1 MNNIGI
7 NHEFLTQTNF
17 GEFPVNNDNPQWN
30 NTRILKI
37 RQCPSFMAGCNYIAM
52 DQFLYFFNTLP
63 NAFVIIIRCE
73 NGNNQ
78 LILADVSAVLN
89 AKFFNINRPI
99 IIFFESLNSWRIL
112 FKNYG
117 INQEFMEVVE
127 AMDIEAQQVE
137 DFSSMMI
144 NLQDGGNGFFNG
156 ILMETT
162 LNISRNNE
170 NIEPNTIEELM
181 ENFVERNDF
190 LCVRFL
196 HLFNRNLRPNRRTIE
211 RILRDDFLNNNPVR
225 FVAIYGHDFHVSL
238 PDGYNL
244 LMLAIALRN
253 EEAADILIRSGIN
266 LNITVNYLNAA
277 DLACRTEQFNILSTL
292 IRFNSQYPHNFNL
305 RNVHLAEIGDIQ
317 LRTRIIHDAIADVDE
332 DLNFKTAKEQ
342 IIAAASIFPNLKF
355 WYDLANQSAVT
366 KAILRRKFQTYQLLL
381 EMGMYM
387 GPYEDIAAIR
397 KGLNPLERQRIANI
411 NAEVAQNLQRD
422 YLLILRTNSLNW
434 QHNPDQE
441 IPVHRIDEAFEILDE
456 NEFIQPILQIVA
468 ASRDFRII
476 FDFNRTSVEAVD
488 FTSHETTEGVFQT
501 IQAANFHIYIGARDL
516 LNEDTKLRTI
526 GTLAHELCHF
536 AMLLTYNNQCNPYQ
550 NGDQDAQ
557 DEFNAITRRCIELS
571 TNGNVIERE
580 EIVALVNK

>member
-1 MNNIGI
+1 
-7 NHEFLTQTNF
+7 
-17 GEFPVNNDNPQWN
+17 
-30 NTRILKI
+30 
-37 RQCPSFMAGCNYIAM
+37 M
-52 DQFLYFFNTLP
+52 DQFLHFFKTLP

-78 LILADVSAVLN
+78 LILADISAVLN
-89 AKFFNINRPI
+89 VRFSSINRPI
-99 IIFFESLNSWRIL
+99 IIFFEALNSWRIL

-117 INQEFMEVVE
+117 VNQEFMEVGE

-137 DFSSMMI
+137 DFSSMMV
-144 NLQDGGNGFFNG
+144 NLQGGGYGFFNG
-156 ILMETT
+156 VLMQTT
-162 LNISRNNE
+162 LNKSRHYE

-181 ENFVERNDF
+181 EMFVERNDF

-211 RILRDDFLNNNPVR
+211 RILRDDFLNNNHVR
-225 FVAIYGHDFHVSL
+225 FTAIYGHDFHVSL
-238 PDGYNL
+238 PDGFNL
-244 LMLAIALRN
+244 LMLAIASRN
-253 EEAADILIRSGIN
+253 AEAADILIRSGIN
-266 LNITVNYLNAA
+266 LNLTVDHLNAA
-277 DLACRTEQFNILSTL
+277 DLAYETEQFNILSTL

-317 LRTRIIHDAIADVDE
+317 LRTRIIHDIIADVDE
-332 DLNFKTAKEQ
+332 EINFEIAKEQ

-381 EMGMYM
+381 EIGMYM

-397 KGLNPLERQRIANI
+397 EGLNPLERQKIANI
-411 NAEVAQNLQRD
+411 NTEVAQNLQRD
-422 YLLILRTNSLNW
+422 YLLILRTNSLVW

-441 IPVHRIDEAFEILDE
+441 VPVHRIDEAFEILDE
-456 NEFIQPILQIVA
+456 NEFIQPILQVVA

-476 FDFNRTSVEAVD
+476 FDFNRTSVDAVD
-488 FTSHETTEGVFQT
+488 FTSHEATEGIFQT
-501 IQAANFHIYIGARDL
+501 VQAANFHIYIGARDL
-516 LNEDTKLRTI
+516 LKEKTKLKTI

-550 NGDQDAQ
+550 NGDQDV
-557 DEFNAITRRCIELS
+557 ENRFGAITKRCIQLS
-571 TNGNVIERE
+571 TNGNEVEQE
-580 EIVALVNK
+580 EIVALVKKQVSYTYSTNVGEFFSWAGCLGLH